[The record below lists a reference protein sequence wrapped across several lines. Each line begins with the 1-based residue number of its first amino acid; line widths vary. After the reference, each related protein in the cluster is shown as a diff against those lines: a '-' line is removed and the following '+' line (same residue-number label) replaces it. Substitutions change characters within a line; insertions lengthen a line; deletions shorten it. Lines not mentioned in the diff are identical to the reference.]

1 MHHCGETPGIK
12 PEAVKTGLF
21 RAHGLW
27 AVGVAVLGSPSLTV
41 LMVSV
46 SGCKATLEEE
56 EENRFVITKAQQICG
71 RGCGPGLLF
80 PNSPSGLCGRE
91 AAMKKTGLCIS
102 KCAALAVKPASGS
115 TA

>member
-1 MHHCGETPGIK
+1 MGCRGGRPGLPVPNSPYGLCGRNATLNDTELRSCEIV
-12 PEAVKTGLF
+12 E
-21 RAHGLW
+21 
-27 AVGVAVLGSPSLTV
+27 VAVLGSPSLIV

-80 PNSPSGLCGRE
+80 PNSPSGLCGVHGF
-91 AAMKKTGLCIS
+91 MQQ
-102 KCAALAVKPASGS
+102 
-115 TA
+115 